1 MSKSKMKIG
10 IVGYGYVGKSFYKF
24 FKNHYDVITY
34 DPSLAD
40 NSATKSQ
47 INECDLAVICVPT
60 PEKEDGSCDTS
71 IVEEAVKWIDSS
83 IIIIKSTVSPGTTDS
98 LNKKY
103 GKKIVFSPEYAGE
116 SSYWSPYAF
125 HNSII
130 ETPFF
135 IFGGDKDVCNQLVNL
150 YLPICGPTKK
160 YVICTSMEAELAKYV
175 ENTFYAT
182 KVTFFN
188 EIYDICEKSGVTWN
202 TVRELFL
209 LDPRVNPMHTMVLK
223 NNRGFGGKCYPKDLN
238 AFIKY
243 AETLDGVNPT
253 LLKSVKK
260 TNEQIRYNNE

>member
-1 MSKSKMKIG
+1 MKIG

-83 IIIIKSTVSPGTTDS
+83 IIIINSTVSPGTTDS

-160 YVICTSMEAELAKYV
+160 CVICTSMEAELAKYV